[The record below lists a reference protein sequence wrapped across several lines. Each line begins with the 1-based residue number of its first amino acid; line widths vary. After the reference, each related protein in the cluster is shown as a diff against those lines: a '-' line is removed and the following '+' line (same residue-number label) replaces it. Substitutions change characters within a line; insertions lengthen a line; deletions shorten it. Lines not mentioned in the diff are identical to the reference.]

1 MPTSNENVAKNLEVI
16 QKAIVQHNGNCPGQ
30 IIEIQMNPHEVER
43 LDFEELYGIPIV
55 GNGKIETGAFH
66 LVCDREQQPPDVP
79 GTGDT
84 ADKRES
90 VTA

>member
-1 MPTSNENVAKNLEVI
+1 MPTSNENVAKNLKAI
-16 QKAIVQHNGNCPGQ
+16 QKAIVKHNGNCPGQ

-43 LDFEELYGIPIV
+43 LDFEDLYGIPIV
-55 GNGKIETGAFH
+55 ENGKIETGAFH
-66 LVCDREQQPPDVP
+66 LVCDLDEQTPDTP
-79 GTGDT
+79 SSGDT